1 MSSINEF
8 VYRLQITDDGF
19 VEMRFIDALSLLKNP
34 PKLEVILRRICNNP
48 PNPERLRNNFGRV
61 PLTGDEALWVYVAL
75 ACLGEFENL
84 VLDAHRKNGEIDVA
98 AATQDFETRK
108 SSGFVELK
116 SSISN
121 NPSWAALIDVVASRM
136 QDGGS
141 LSQFTRA
148 ADSALK
154 GMKIADGA
162 LTVNR
167 VADFKTE
174 VLLKFPMNMQVDNY
188 GFMKRRFVDTS
199 CASEFGEFVGTR
211 SQSPKLVALLKT
223 PRCALLRGQA
233 SFSLLGFNN
242 EIANLGDYDGEVS
255 GAQGVLN
262 NTALRAQKALGA
274 FDPVTPSPRQVK
286 ALAGFGNQA
295 ALELLESGEVGVEQ
309 ALRMHRDLLASA
321 ETLIADPSSP
331 YHNKYTAQDVIQM
344 SLTSMLGSEGV
355 GGVAEEIRRG
365 LQSCLDQIALTD
377 ASLDFLGAYT
387 TNDAVDVLG
396 LDAERELVE
405 LYEDIER
412 SRIEAAE
419 DYRTLLSYANIL
431 FDVNAPELELD
442 GSLRENPGPIAVACG
457 VSFGIFALCALI
469 YGIVD
474 IIDVRRLRTCK
485 DSEEAAK
492 IALRGV
498 EGLLKKRLEDPPTEE
513 TELDRLFKVIEDAQ
527 THPDLVRHPQLSDCA
542 QGIVRGID
550 CRKALVD
557 EYRKARNFNVKL
569 ELLKEAAECFGVEA
583 QGAQKRAEETEQKI
597 AQREDQNPLTA
608 WNRFLAQILN
618 TGQRVVKYAL
628 YSALGLGVLW
638 GSVKVYRSLR
648 SSDS

>member
-34 PKLEVILRRICNNP
+34 SKLGTILGRICSNP
-48 PNPERLRNNFGRV
+48 PSPESLRTNFGRV

-75 ACLGEFENL
+75 TCLGEFENL

-98 AATQDFETRK
+98 VATQDFKDRK
-108 SSGFVELK
+108 ASGFVKLK
-116 SSISN
+116 SSIPRN
-121 NPSWAALIDVVASRM
+121 QSWAALIDVVASRM

-154 GMKIADGA
+154 GMNITDGA

-174 VLLKFPMNMQVDNY
+174 VLLKFPMNIQVDNY

-199 CASEFGEFVGTR
+199 CASEFGEFVGTT

-233 SFSLLGFNN
+233 SFSLLGFNS
-242 EIANLGDYDGEVS
+242 EIVSLGDYDGEVS
-255 GAQGVLN
+255 GAQEKIN
-262 NTALRAQKALGA
+262 NTTLRAQKALGA

-295 ALELLESGEVGVEQ
+295 ALELLDSDEVGVEQ

-377 ASLDFLGAYT
+377 VSLDFLGAYT
-387 TNDAVDVLG
+387 TNDAVDALG
-396 LDAERELVE
+396 PDAERELVD

-431 FDVNAPELELD
+431 FDVDAPELEPD
-442 GSLRENPGPIAVACG
+442 GSLRENPAHTGVVAFW
-457 VSFGIFALCALI
+457 VLMVCALI
-469 YGIVD
+469 FGIVSA
-474 IIDVRRLRTCK
+474 IDARRLRTCK
-485 DSEEAAK
+485 NSEDAAK
-492 IALRGV
+492 IALRAV
-498 EGLLKKRLEDPPTEE
+498 EKFLREALRESPAQEADLNI
-513 TELDRLFKVIEDAQ
+513 LFGIIKGAQ
-527 THPDLVRHPQLSDCA
+527 TLPDLVRHPQLSDCA
-542 QGIVRGID
+542 QGIVRGLD
-550 CRKALVD
+550 CRGTLVKA
-557 EYRKARNFNVKL
+557 YPNARTFDAKLGLL
-569 ELLKEAAECFGVEA
+569 ELAAKCFGVEA
-583 QGAQKRAEETEQKI
+583 QGAQKRSEETEQKI
-597 AQREDQNPLTA
+597 AQLEKQDPLSA
-608 WNRFLAQILN
+608 WNRLLAQIFN
-618 TGQRVVKYAL
+618 TAQRVAKYAL